1 VDTAPSVENS
11 TSTKNPG
18 TYSIEERENQI
29 ALLRQLRRKRHQAP
43 LLIPESLVKSAEA
56 GTAIDLREELKSVSK
71 TEYETPV
78 VSLYLRLTP
87 DKVAPEPRALV
98 RFFRSM
104 KSAELERRKDFVE
117 ALPKIKQESLTYDLR
132 EIEAFLEQY
141 FVPAAVHSLI
151 IFKSGEMLNRVIT
164 FPIHMMDSLTIDPD
178 PYVLP
183 LEIVFEEHQRVL
195 FLEITKPE
203 SRFLVY
209 HLGYCFEADRL
220 QSFVPSD
227 RVDKSNPGHVQR
239 HRLTHLEWHLKSTAE
254 RASQLYR
261 LHSCQAVIVM
271 AEERISHMFEK
282 YLPDAV
288 RGRIITR
295 IFGSPV
301 ADPRERRD
309 LIENAIQGHKAISET
324 AAITEVKE
332 HKPHE
337 DVISSLA
344 DVIDALNLFLVR
356 KLVISGSL
364 RQSGFVCRDHH
375 FVSLHEGT
383 CPFCGKQ
390 LLAVEN
396 VIDEIVEIAR
406 AHGMSVTIV
415 EYNESL
421 LAAYGGIVAILYPHT
436 AQLAEAA

>member
-1 VDTAPSVENS
+1 
-11 TSTKNPG
+11 
-18 TYSIEERENQI
+18 
-29 ALLRQLRRKRHQAP
+29 
-43 LLIPESLVKSAEA
+43 
-56 GTAIDLREELKSVSK
+56 
-71 TEYETPV
+71 
-78 VSLYLRLTP
+78 
-87 DKVAPEPRALV
+87 
-98 RFFRSM
+98 
-104 KSAELERRKDFVE
+104 
-117 ALPKIKQESLTYDLR
+117 
-132 EIEAFLEQY
+132 
-141 FVPAAVHSLI
+141 
-151 IFKSGEMLNRVIT
+151 
-164 FPIHMMDSLTIDPD
+164 
-178 PYVLP
+178 
-183 LEIVFEEHQRVL
+183 
-195 FLEITKPE
+195 
-203 SRFLVY
+203 
-209 HLGYCFEADRL
+209 
-220 QSFVPSD
+220 
-227 RVDKSNPGHVQR
+227 VDKSNPGHVQR

-309 LIENAIQGHKAISET
+309 LIENAIQAHKAISET

-337 DVISSLA
+337 DVISRPA
-344 DVIDALNLFLVR
+344 EVIDALNLFLVR

-396 VIDEIVEIAR
+396 VIDEMTEIAR
-406 AHGMSVTIV
+406 THGMSVTIV